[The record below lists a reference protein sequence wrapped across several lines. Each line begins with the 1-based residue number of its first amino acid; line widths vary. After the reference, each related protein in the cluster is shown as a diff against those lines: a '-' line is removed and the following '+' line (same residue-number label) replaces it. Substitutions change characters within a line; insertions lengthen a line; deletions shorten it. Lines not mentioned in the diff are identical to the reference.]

1 MLLMVFRLFS
11 ILLIDLNSPILTM
24 TNLIWQNWQND
35 DRSTKFKVNIIE
47 VLTSQ
52 CALRRVLLAKRML
65 V

>member
-1 MLLMVFRLFS
+1 MLRMVFRLFS

-35 DRSTKFKVNIIE
+35 DRSTKFKVNIIA

-52 CALRRVLLAKRML
+52 CAPWRVLLAKRML

>member
-1 MLLMVFRLFS
+1 MLRMVFRLFS

-24 TNLIWQNWQND
+24 TNLIRQNWQND
-35 DRSTKFKVNIIE
+35 DRSTKFKVNIIA

-52 CALRRVLLAKRML
+52 YAPWRVLLAKRML